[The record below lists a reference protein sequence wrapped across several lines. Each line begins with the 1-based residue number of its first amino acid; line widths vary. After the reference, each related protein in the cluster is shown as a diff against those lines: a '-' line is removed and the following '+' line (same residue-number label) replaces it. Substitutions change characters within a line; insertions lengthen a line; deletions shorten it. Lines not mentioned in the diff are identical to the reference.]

1 MVVAL
6 DNNFFYSFQ
15 FSHSSQSQLFIKSCS
30 DTDMVD
36 VIMLRLSP
44 PWEPDSK
51 YFIAHRR
58 FLTQYLGI
66 NRKRT
71 G

>member
-1 MVVAL
+1 
-6 DNNFFYSFQ
+6 
-15 FSHSSQSQLFIKSCS
+15 
-30 DTDMVD
+30 MVD